1 MFLKKKKKGP
11 KERGG
16 GFKRGFLI
24 EKEMREQIA
33 KEEKRVWGLFGFV
46 LGRKEEKEKGW
57 VGV

>member
-1 MFLKKKKKGP
+1 MGP